1 MGAGGS
7 RNYAQS
13 ALDTLALERLK
24 AQTPIQ
30 QTETDDVLKRYTE
43 GTGAIPQS
51 RDITTG
57 LAALQERIDAERAK
71 LPELTITTTEQKTR
85 PRYEYV
91 EPVRAYGP
99 GPTTG
104 GARKIVYDLPENV
117 NPTTI
122 NYGQQVYTGPG
133 PSPMSGQ
140 TVQERGYYR
149 PLGQEKY
156 TVTNTRAAEAGD
168 DIYDKQ
174 MNLINQLQRQFD
186 VRDKYKSPS
195 ATGIQGLIAEPVVTQ
210 PQTGYNINNIL
221 KRYIG

>member
-43 GTGAIPQS
+43 GTGAVPQS
-51 RDITTG
+51 KDITTG

-71 LPELTITTTEQKTR
+71 LPDLTVTTTEQRTR
-85 PRYEYV
+85 PKYSMTIAPRPYQQAPPAQTVYELPKGAT
-91 EPVRAYGP
+91 EQTGAYGDRFFTVP
-99 GPTTG
+99 SGDP
-104 GARKIVYDLPENV
+104 RN
-117 NPTTI
+117 NPQ
-122 NYGQQVYTGPG
+122 NYGAQ
-133 PSPMSGQ
+133 
-140 TVQERGYYR
+140 YR
-149 PLGQEKY
+149 REGSENY

>member
-43 GTGAIPQS
+43 GTGAVPQS

-71 LPELTITTTEQKTR
+71 LPELTVTTTEQKTR

-174 MNLINQLQRQFD
+174 MNLINQLQ
-186 VRDKYKSPS
+186 
-195 ATGIQGLIAEPVVTQ
+195 I
-210 PQTGYNINNIL
+210 IL
-221 KRYIG
+221 KFKK

>member
-85 PRYEYV
+85 PAYSMSVVPGPYEQAKPSQTVYELPEGAV
-91 EPVRAYGP
+91 LQQGAYGDTFYIAP
-99 GPTTG
+99 SSGDP
-104 GARKIVYDLPENV
+104 RNNPEN
-117 NPTTI
+117 
-122 NYGQQVYTGPG
+122 YGRTQ
-133 PSPMSGQ
+133 
-140 TVQERGYYR
+140 YR
-149 PLGQEKY
+149 RQGNQKY